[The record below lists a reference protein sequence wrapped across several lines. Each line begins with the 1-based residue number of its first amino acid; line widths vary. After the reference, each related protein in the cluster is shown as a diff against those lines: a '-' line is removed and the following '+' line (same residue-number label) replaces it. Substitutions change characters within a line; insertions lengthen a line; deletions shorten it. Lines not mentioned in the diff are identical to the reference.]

1 MTLQQLR
8 DFVAVVTHGGYRPAA
23 RVLDVAQA
31 GLTKSIARLEQ
42 EYGVALLY
50 RQSKGVTLSAAGA
63 TFLRYAQA
71 VILDADR
78 AEAWLRAEANA
89 KAEGATTLMFG
100 VSTEPSLQLMPAVL
114 SDFRRAMPNVALRM
128 TQRVASALLA
138 GVRESRLELAVTR
151 LPPGF
156 EDRDLVVQPLFESE
170 AVVVARADHPV
181 VTAGQP
187 VDHTAL
193 TAWDWVVFGDTSQ
206 PAESD
211 TNILEMFDARGLSR
225 PHVAAVTDSLFE
237 VVAMLTDADLLAL
250 LPSVAL
256 THPLVDGRLR
266 QVALRD
272 PTSPRYTIAIVHKA
286 SVALSPAARTLAAM
300 VASMVRSRAL
310 AERDR

>member
-8 DFVAVVTHGGYRPAA
+8 DLVAVVTHGGYRPAA
-23 RVLDVAQA
+23 RALDVAQA

-42 EYGVALLY
+42 EYGVALLD
-50 RQSKGVTLSAAGA
+50 RQSKGVTLSTAGS

-100 VSTEPSLQLMPAVL
+100 VSTEPSLQLIPAVL
-114 SDFRRAMPNVALRM
+114 NDFRRAMPNVALRM
-128 TQRVASALLA
+128 TQRVSGALLT

-170 AVVVARADHPV
+170 AVVVARADHPLM
-181 VTAGQP
+181 TADAP
-187 VDHTAL
+187 VDHARL
-193 TAWDWVVFGDTSQ
+193 AAWDWVVFGDTSQ

-211 TNILEMFDARGLSR
+211 GSVLEMFDGRGLQR

-237 VVAMLTDADLLAL
+237 VVAMLADADLLAL
-250 LPSVAL
+250 LPAAAL
-256 THPLVDGRLR
+256 AHPLVEGRLKA
-266 QVALRD
+266 VALRE
-272 PTSPRYTIAIVHKA
+272 PASPRYTIAIVHKA
-286 SVALSPAARTLAAM
+286 SIALSPAARTLAAM
-300 VASMVRSRAL
+300 VASMVRSRAIVD
-310 AERDR
+310 RDR